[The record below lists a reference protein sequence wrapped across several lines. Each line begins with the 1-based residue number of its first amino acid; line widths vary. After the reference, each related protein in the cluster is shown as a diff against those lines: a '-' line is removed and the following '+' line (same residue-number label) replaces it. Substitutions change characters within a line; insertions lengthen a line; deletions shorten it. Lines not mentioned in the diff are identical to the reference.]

1 VGYTCPSGNFSA
13 VNGQCSDAGYA
24 TPFETASDASN
35 VPYAIPLNVLQGYNV
50 FTPQNVIPL
59 QRGDFFA
66 LSQTV
71 GKVAIDR
78 SPANP
83 NRVGDMWLGAGGQPM
98 AAAGKL
104 TANYSYLQWVFR
116 SFYF

>member
-1 VGYTCPSGNFSA
+1 
-13 VNGQCSDAGYA
+13 
-24 TPFETASDASN
+24 

-78 SPANP
+78 SAANP

-104 TANYSYLQWVFR
+104 TANYSYLQWVFDL
-116 SFYF
+116 YFWLNGYPFWSNVTPVLQGLKILITR